1 MDIELK
7 RHYEDK
13 FDMMASRGWLDF
25 IEEMTNIMEARDKL
39 STVKTEQ
46 ELYFAKGEMNILS
59 LIVNWK
65 ASSEEVW
72 KGINENIG

>member
-25 IEEMTNIMEARDKL
+25 IEEMTIIM
-39 STVKTEQ
+39 
-46 ELYFAKGEMNILS
+46 
-59 LIVNWK
+59 
-65 ASSEEVW
+65 
-72 KGINENIG
+72 